1 MSRKKTG
8 CVEQLRKVRHMHG
21 YHATSEEL
29 DVVVKIAQESKIDEA
44 WFGEIIEAKAR
55 DGKTVH
61 VVKDMERNTFLS
73 FKFAVKTLDEGIG
86 SPFDYVTVKQGL
98 VFEKLLKKL
107 GIVPANIDT
116 TASWTARFAST
127 SERDMFG
134 LMKAIIDEDS
144 EAFRFRPLE
153 IRDCHKK
160 GIRFLDVGNKGDWN
174 RSVCRWYCTTYG
186 IPFEA
191 WYKRFGK
198 KLLHYVYNGREFC
211 VSEEVDERKP
221 VMTPVDI
228 VAANGKD

>member
-1 MSRKKTG
+1 MRQT
-8 CVEQLRKVRHMHG
+8 RHSNG
-21 YHATSEEL
+21 YFATDPEL
-29 DVVVKIAQESKIDEA
+29 NAVAMIAQGAKMDES
-44 WFGEIIEAKAR
+44 WFGEIVEAYNRKGR
-55 DGKTVH
+55 RVH
-61 VVKDMERNTFLS
+61 VVKDRERNSLLS
-73 FKFAVKTLDEGIG
+73 FKYAVKTLDEGIG
-86 SPFDYVTVKQGL
+86 SPFDYMTVKQGL

-153 IRDCHKK
+153 IRDCNKK
-160 GIRFLDVGNKGDWN
+160 EIKFLDVGNKGDWN

-191 WYKRFGK
+191 WYRRFGK

-211 VSEEVDERKP
+211 VSEEVDECKP